1 VIQGIFRDITA
12 RERRMRERLV
22 QEQTHR
28 DTLVREVHHRIKN
41 NLQGVV
47 GLLREQASAHPELEE
62 AIAAAIGQV
71 QSIALVHGLHG
82 QGDDLQVRLC
92 DMVQAI
98 TRTASTLTRASVQPL
113 LELDMP
119 QPVQVHPDEA
129 VPLALVLHELI
140 QNAVKHGAGAGSPV
154 TVRLHQADQAAEVEV
169 AGPGRLAVDFDF
181 AAGQGLGTG
190 LGLVRSLLPH
200 QGARLTFEQ
209 AETRCGPACTWKP
222 R

>member
-1 VIQGIFRDITA
+1 DVDITA
-12 RERRMRERLV
+12 
-22 QEQTHR
+22 
-28 DTLVREVHHRIKN
+28 
-41 NLQGVV
+41 
-47 GLLREQASAHPELEE
+47 
-62 AIAAAIGQV
+62 AIGHV
-71 QSIALVHGLHG
+71 LSIALVHGLHG

-119 QPVQVHPDEA
+119 QPVQVRAEEA

-140 QNAVKHGAGAGSPV
+140 QNAVKHGAGAGNPV
-154 TVRLHQADQAAEVEV
+154 TVRLYQADQKDEVEVEV
-169 AGPGRLAVDFDF
+169 AGPGRLAADFDF

-209 AETRCGPACTWKP
+209 AGDTVRARLCLEAPVILPEDKGLQSGA
-222 R
+222 